1 MKHRK
6 PNRLSGYDYSA
17 DNLYFI
23 TSCVHNRI
31 CCFGEI
37 HNKEMMLNK
46 FGKIA
51 NQQWQWLMVQYSYVI
66 SHAFIVMPNHIHLII
81 EIKSDQTWNVG
92 TGRDLSLQNRDPSLQ
107 NRDMSL
113 QCDPSLPK
121 IKSVS
126 ELIGAYKT
134 TTSKQIHLAGM
145 RNFAWQRSFYDRIIR
160 DEEAYENIKRY
171 ILSNPSKWNDD
182 LFYI

>member
-1 MKHRK
+1 MKIRK
-6 PNRLSGYDYSA
+6 PNRLPEFDYST

-23 TSCVHNRI
+23 TSCVHNRV

-37 HNKEMMLNK
+37 RNKVMMINK
-46 FGKIA
+46 YGEIA
-51 NQQWQWLMVQYSYVI
+51 ERQWQWLSNHYPYVF
-66 SHAFIVMPNHIHLII
+66 SHAFVVMPNHIHLII
-81 EIKSDQTWNVG
+81 EIKSGGTRCDVGTGREFVG
-92 TGRDLSLQNRDPSLQ
+92 TGRDLSLHR
-107 NRDMSL
+107 
-113 QCDPSLPK
+113 DPSLPK
-121 IKSVS
+121 IKSIP

-145 RNFAWQRSFYDRIIR
+145 SNFAWQRSFFDRIIR
-160 DEEAYENIKRY
+160 DDVAYYNIKRY